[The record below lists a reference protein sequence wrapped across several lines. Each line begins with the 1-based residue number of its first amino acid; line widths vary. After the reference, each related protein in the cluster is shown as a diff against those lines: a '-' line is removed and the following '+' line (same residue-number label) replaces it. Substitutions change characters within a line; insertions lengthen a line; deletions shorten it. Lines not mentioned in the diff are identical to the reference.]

1 MAAALPILAGENGLS
16 RYLDEIR
23 RFPMLEPQEEYV
35 LAKSWREHSDTAAAH
50 RLVTSHL
57 RLVAKIAM
65 GYRGYGLPIGE
76 VISEGNIGLMQAV
89 KRFEPEKGF
98 RLATYAMWWIRASIQ
113 EYILRSWSLVK
124 MGTTANQKKLFF
136 NLRKAKSAIS
146 AFEEGDLKPENAAAI
161 ATKLGV
167 SQQEVQEMNRRL
179 SGDAS
184 LNAPLREEGDGEWQD
199 WLVDEIAEPGKHSGR
214 SRGIENRRA
223 ALAPGARRA
232 ERPRAPHFRGPP
244 PLRGPDDAGGP
255 FHRIRHFARTRAAD
269 RGPRLREGPAGRTR
283 RRRAGRSPAAPAQPG
298 RAGARAG
305 LKPKAKPP
313 FRAAQTADKPRQDLA
328 GFCFERLRVFS
339 FLRLIARWFPQA
351 GA

>member
-136 NLRKAKSAIS
+136 NLRKAKSRIS

-199 WLVDEIAEPGKHSGR
+199 WLVDESASQESILAEAEESQ
-214 SRGIENRRA
+214 NRRA
-223 ALAPGARRA
+223 ALSRALGVLNDRERRIFEARRLSEDPMTLEDLSTEFGISR
-232 ERPRAPHFRGPP
+232 ERVRQIEVRAFEKVQQ
-244 PLRGPDDAGGP
+244 
-255 FHRIRHFARTRAAD
+255 AA
-269 RGPRLREGPAGRTR
+269 REGVARVEAPPRPL
-283 RRRAGRSPAAPAQPG
+283 SLAAPAH
-298 RAGARAG
+298 AR
-305 LKPKAKPP
+305 
-313 FRAAQTADKPRQDLA
+313 
-328 GFCFERLRVFS
+328 V
-339 FLRLIARWFPQA
+339 
-351 GA
+351 